1 MFIYQGN
8 SDTIGLVFV
17 DFIYLLCAVKKNY
30 LLCII
35 NRIDNNYPYIINF
48 CEVTSILI
56 FRESYININF

>member
-48 CEVTSILI
+48 CEVT
-56 FRESYININF
+56 